1 MNSKCETNKKIK
13 AIMEAE
19 DKKPSRIADKAGI
32 RRDLRTVCSKVS
44 KERAEEIC
52 SMVRSRRHP
61 KIDPGTPVPL
71 DEGAFYSEKALQRGE
86 TGE

>member
-32 RRDLRTVCSKVS
+32 RRDLFSRILAMRRPVYADELLPLCEALGVS
-44 KERAEEIC
+44 VEELLK
-52 SMVRSRRHP
+52 R
-61 KIDPGTPVPL
+61 PVSL
-71 DEGAFYSEKALQRGE
+71 
-86 TGE
+86 